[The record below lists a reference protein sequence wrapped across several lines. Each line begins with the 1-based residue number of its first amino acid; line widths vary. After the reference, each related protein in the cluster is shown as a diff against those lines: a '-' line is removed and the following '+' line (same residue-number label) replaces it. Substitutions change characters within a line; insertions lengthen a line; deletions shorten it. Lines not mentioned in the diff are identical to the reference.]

1 MNAIGAYDVKMAQNG
16 MQALKIIN
24 AYDAGIIITHEPL
37 TITNFVKPFTIL
49 RTKHVVVGLGARKES
64 SVDSIIEAVD
74 NALERVHVPLT
85 RVHRF
90 ATIDIKRDSKQM
102 VEAAERLGAPLE
114 FLSVDALRS
123 VTNMDLSPDS
133 AMVQAKIG
141 VGGVCE
147 RAAYWCGKKLK
158 VNPEEDQNE
167 RGNSSD
173 SRGRI
178 SVVGIGP
185 GSPDHMTPKARGE
198 IESADVVVGY
208 GTYIKLVQAIVKEDT
223 EVISG
228 TMGKEVERAQIA
240 VNKAKEGKRVVMVS
254 SGDPGVY
261 GMAGIVLEVTAKE
274 KASVPVEIIPGVTA
288 ATAASAILGAPLV
301 SDFAVISLS
310 DLLTPGEKSSAP
322 QPAQS
327 RLLNRAL

>member
-1 MNAIGAYDVKMAQNG
+1 
-16 MQALKIIN
+16 
-24 AYDAGIIITHEPL
+24 
-37 TITNFVKPFTIL
+37 
-49 RTKHVVVGLGARKES
+49 
-64 SVDSIIEAVD
+64 
-74 NALERVHVPLT
+74 
-85 RVHRF
+85 
-90 ATIDIKRDSKQM
+90 
-102 VEAAERLGAPLE
+102 
-114 FLSVDALRS
+114 
-123 VTNMDLSPDS
+123 
-133 AMVQAKIG
+133 
-141 VGGVCE
+141 
-147 RAAYWCGKKLK
+147 
-158 VNPEEDQNE
+158 
-167 RGNSSD
+167 
-173 SRGRI
+173 
-178 SVVGIGP
+178 
-185 GSPDHMTPKARGE
+185 MTPKARGE

-310 DLLTPGEKSSAP
+310 DLLTPWEKIERRLEAAAQADFSIVLYNPQSQGRIEPLAKAYEIMMRHIKPDTLVGIVRQAGREGETATVTTLKDMLNCDINMVTTIVIGNSATKLVNGKMVTERGYDLSS
-322 QPAQS
+322 
-327 RLLNRAL
+327 